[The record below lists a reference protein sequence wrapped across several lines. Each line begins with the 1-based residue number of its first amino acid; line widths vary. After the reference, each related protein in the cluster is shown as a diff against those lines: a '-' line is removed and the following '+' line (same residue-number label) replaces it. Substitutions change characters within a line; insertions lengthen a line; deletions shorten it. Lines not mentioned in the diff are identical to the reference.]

1 MYSGSLEDGCFCTIG
16 GSSVCSHNSNLS
28 MSVVTGYS
36 TDSESENDV
45 EIEETTDSIVP
56 YLPHASADASVK
68 TTSGKFQQEYIEP
81 LQFKRNKRIHSAYLA
96 DDGASNKMNKSK
108 VFMAMKATKDKAIRL
123 KRKKSKGDPSILDDE
138 EERKGY
144 KGSWASSSSLS
155 DDDEY
160 DEVVEVPENE
170 SFVVKASDTIEQS
183 EPDYE
188 FKESSKYYGK
198 RSDNSSIY
206 DLPKDYQIRFA
217 TTVAGQKEYFTPKKL
232 LSSFKAHE
240 SAVTSL
246 EFFPHSGHMLLS
258 AGNDCMI
265 KLWSTTKPKSL
276 IRDYHSHSKPVK
288 HVTFSES
295 GHEFISC
302 SYDRTVKIWDTERG
316 EVEYK
321 HKVSSNPNMATFVPN
336 KPNEYMA
343 ALDSRRVEH
352 FDWRTKDSIQ
362 TYEHHQSAITWI
374 EFINGGNQFITAS
387 DDRTLKIWDIRVNM
401 PIKYI
406 QDPKQQAMPIVKK
419 HPNGQYFVGQSM
431 DNQILV
437 YSTKQQDK
445 FKKNSNKFFSGHKSA
460 AYAIQMGFTPDG
472 KTLISGDSNG
482 YCYFWDWKSTKVIR
496 RLKVSE
502 KVISCVDVH
511 PLETSLVSM
520 AGFDG
525 NIYLYT

>member
-1 MYSGSLEDGCFCTIG
+1 
-16 GSSVCSHNSNLS
+16 

-36 TDSESENDV
+36 TESESENDV
-45 EIEETTDSIVP
+45 AIEETTDNIVP
-56 YLPHASADASVK
+56 HLPHAFADASIK
-68 TTSGKFQQEYIEP
+68 TTSGKFQREYIEP
-81 LQFKRNKRIHSAYLA
+81 LQFKRNKRIHSDFFV
-96 DDGASNKMNKSK
+96 DDGDTNRINKSK
-108 VFMAMKATKDKAIRL
+108 VFLAMKATRDKVKKL
-123 KRKKSKGDPSILDDE
+123 KGKKLKGDPSILDDE
-138 EERKGY
+138 EEGNVYR
-144 KGSWASSSSLS
+144 GSWVSSSSS
-155 DDDEY
+155 SEEQDDDQIK
-160 DEVVEVPENE
+160 VVDNENNI
-170 SFVVKASDTIEQS
+170 VKPADTIEQS

-198 RSDNSSIY
+198 RSGNYSIY
-206 DLPKDYQIRFA
+206 DLPKDYQVRFA
-217 TTVAGQKEYFTPKKL
+217 TTVAGQKEYFVPKKL
-232 LSSFKAHE
+232 LSSFNAHE

-246 EFFPHSGHMLLS
+246 QFFPNSGHMLLS
-258 AGNDCMI
+258 SGNDCMI
-265 KLWSTTKPKSL
+265 KLWSTTRHKTL

-288 HVTFSES
+288 HVTFSQS

-302 SYDRTVKIWDTERG
+302 SYDRTVKIWNTETG

-336 KPNEYMA
+336 KPDEYMV
-343 ALDSRRVEH
+343 ALDSRKVEH
-352 FDWRTKDSIQ
+352 FDWRTKESVQ

-374 EFINGGNQFITAS
+374 EFINGGHQFITAS

-419 HPNGQYFVGQSM
+419 HPSGQYFVGQSM

-445 FKKNSNKFFSGHKSA
+445 FKKNNNKFFSGHKSA
-460 AYAIQMGFTPDG
+460 AYALQMGFTPDG
-472 KTLISGDSNG
+472 KTLLSGDSNG